1 MIIISYLTENFIRET
16 LSMDNEELRIFLE
29 SLCKRKDFI
38 YFISEPGLNYAKIKK
53 NPPKNSTQ
61 SNLSTWGSYISY
73 LIKII

>member
-53 NPPKNSTQ
+53 KSSQ
-61 SNLSTWGSYISY
+61 KFYS
-73 LIKII
+73 K